1 MTMILL
7 TLLVAPLLAVLGI
20 AGGILHL
27 HHSMGPHH
35 LRGRYTWAE
44 ELAAREAEWM
54 KD

>member
-1 MTMILL
+1 MSLILIA
-7 TLLVAPLLAVLGI
+7 LLAAPLLAVLGI

-27 HHSMGPHH
+27 HHSLGPHH

-44 ELAAREAEWM
+44 ELAAQDAHWL